1 MNNHPASLFGAVASP
16 QRPCSVWIPAAKAGS
31 VARDWG
37 TGMNMAGQVITVAQQ
52 KGGSG
57 KTTLAAHLALGFQS
71 QGRRVAMVDLD
82 PQGSLGRWFM
92 TRMETAP
99 ESCEGLD
106 FATSSAWGISY
117 EVRKLS
123 AANDIVIIDTPPKA
137 DSDLRPALRV
147 ADLVVV
153 PVSVSHIDLWATE
166 GVLDLAARESCK
178 TLLVM
183 NRTRTGTRLGMDVA
197 KAAERLGAN
206 VAKAALGNRVGYA
219 EAMGLGRGAHEGGK
233 SRARDEVDAL
243 LQEVAQTLQ
252 TG

>member
-1 MNNHPASLFGAVASP
+1 
-16 QRPCSVWIPAAKAGS
+16 
-31 VARDWG
+31 
-37 TGMNMAGQVITVAQQ
+37 MAGRVITVAQQ

-57 KTTLAAHLALGFQS
+57 KTTLAAHLALGFRGL
-71 QGRRVAMVDLD
+71 GRKVALVDLD

-99 ESCEGLD
+99 ETCEGLD
-106 FATSSAWGISY
+106 FATSSAWGVSY

-123 AANDIVIIDTPPKA
+123 SANDIVIIDTPPKA

-166 GVLDLAARESCK
+166 GVLDLAARENRD

-183 NRTRTGTRLGMDVA
+183 NRTRAGTRLNAEVA
-197 KAAERLGAN
+197 TAAARLGAD
-206 VAKAALGNRVGYA
+206 VAQASLGNRVGYA
-219 EAMGLGRGAHEGGK
+219 EAMGQGRGAQEGT
-233 SRARDEVDAL
+233 RTPARDEIAAL
-243 LQEVAQTLQ
+243 LAEVAERLG